1 MLIACDNK
9 GCLKMSNALLN
20 KETKEVICAECK
32 KPIKS
37 VTEHMKRVLI
47 SSGQIVRDEDRKA
60 FTMACLNCNAN
71 RQVVLDNKGN
81 TVCHIC
87 GHYIG
92 VHPAMK
98 QAIIEAGVKLKKQIP
113 KKDNTNT
120 KKKVRRTTKKKTTR
134 KTKA

>member
-20 KETKEVICAECK
+20 KETKEVICTECN
-32 KPIKS
+32 KPING
-37 VTEHMKRVLI
+37 VTENMKRVLI
-47 SSGQIVRDEDRKA
+47 SSGQIIRDEDRKA
-60 FTMACLNCNAN
+60 FTMACMNCNAN

-87 GHYIG
+87 GHDIG

-98 QAIIEAGVKLKKQIP
+98 QAIVEAGVKLKGQIA
-113 KKDNTNT
+113 KKADEAS
-120 KKKVRRTTKKKTTR
+120 KKKVRRTTKKKD
-134 KTKA
+134 